1 MSGIAKQAIA
11 RPRWAVV
18 IFVALFAFAGIYGG
32 SAPKVLKA
40 RNDFQDPGSQSART
54 QRQIERAGGTE
65 PSPGVLVL
73 ADAPTGARSV
83 ARVRAL
89 LAEDPSVA
97 RVAAPIA
104 SSGGR
109 RTLLAVTLRSSAEPS
124 DAVEAL
130 EKDLGGLAGVKLGGS
145 DVANRQVGQQASQ
158 DLGLAELLAFPLLAL
173 LAFFI
178 FRGIAALL
186 PITVGGLSVLLAF
199 AALRAIDTVL
209 PLSTF
214 ALNLVIGLGLGL
226 AVDYSLFMVSRLR
239 EELGSGHEPREAA
252 LLTVRS
258 AGRTIMFSAA
268 TVATALLSLVVF
280 PLRFLQSMG
289 IGGAAVTLIAAAVS
303 VTLLPAL
310 FVLLA
315 PHLGRTVPGPSE
327 QGRWYRLAHRVL
339 RRPGLVAAVTAGA
352 MILIALPAL
361 RVQWTG
367 VDGSVL
373 PGSKSA
379 RVVEQALAREF
390 PAVGPTP
397 TIIALSA
404 PAAAGGEVARYVAS
418 VRSVAD
424 VTAVS
429 TPAYIGNSTWQ
440 LAVRTGGW
448 ELGPPAQRA
457 IAAIRAIPSS
467 LPANVGGRGA
477 EFADQRTA
485 LGERLPL
492 ALAILVLG
500 TLIAL
505 WLMTGSVTLPFK
517 ALLMNTLTVGA
528 ATGLLVLVFQDG
540 RLQGLLGYTT
550 EHGLE
555 QSDFLVLAAI
565 AFGLS
570 TDYGVFLLSRIK
582 EAHDQGHDDNESIA
596 LGLQRTGRIVT
607 AAAVLLA
614 VAIGAFASSH
624 IIFLKEIGVGA
635 VAAVLLDAF
644 VVRTLLVP
652 ALMGLLGP
660 WNWWA
665 PRPLRRL
672 HERFGLEEGTV
683 IEPGLAAP
691 GR

>member
-1 MSGIAKQAIA
+1 MSVLAQRATA
-11 RPRWAVV
+11 RPRRAILVLGL
-18 IFVALFAFAGIYGG
+18 LFALGGIYGG
-32 SAPKVLKA
+32 GAPKVLKA
-40 RNDFQDPGSQSART
+40 RNDFQDPGSQSAHT
-54 QRQIERAGGTE
+54 QKQIERAGGTE

-73 ADAPTGARSV
+73 IDGAPGAASVGRARAILAGDSSIAKVAPPIPSQTGH
-83 ARVRAL
+83 
-89 LAEDPSVA
+89 
-97 RVAAPIA
+97 
-104 SSGGR
+104 
-109 RTLLAVTLRSSAEPS
+109 RTLLAVTLRASSEPGV
-124 DAVEAL
+124 AVEAL
-130 EKDLGGLAGVKLGGS
+130 EGDFRGVSGVKLGGG
-145 DVANRQVGQQASQ
+145 DVAGRQVGQQASQ
-158 DLGLAELLAFPLLAL
+158 DLGLAEALAFPLLAL

-178 FRGIAALL
+178 FRGVAALL

-199 AALRAIDTVL
+199 AVLRAIDAVL

-239 EELGSGHEPREAA
+239 EELGAGHGPRDAA
-252 LLTVRS
+252 LRTVRT

-268 TVATALLSLVVF
+268 TVATAMLSLVVF

-289 IGGAAVTLIAAAVS
+289 IGGAAVTLIAAGVS

-315 PHLGRTVPGPSE
+315 PYLGRTVPGPPE

-339 RRPGLVAAVTAGA
+339 RRPGLVAAVTAAG
-352 MILIALPAL
+352 MILVALPAL

-373 PGSKSA
+373 PSSKSA
-379 RVVEQALAREF
+379 RVVEGAVAREF
-390 PAVGPTP
+390 PAVGATP
-397 TIIALSA
+397 TIIAVRAPLGAGAEVGSYASA
-404 PAAAGGEVARYVAS
+404 
-418 VRSVAD
+418 VRAVRD
-424 VTAVS
+424 VTSVGA
-429 TPAYIGNSTWQ
+429 PAYIGKGTWQ

-448 ELGPPAQRA
+448 ELGPASQRA
-457 IAAIRAIPSS
+457 IAAIRALTSP
-467 LPANVGGRGA
+467 LQANVGGRGA
-477 EFADQRTA
+477 EFADQRAA
-485 LGERLPL
+485 LANSLPL

-505 WLMTGSVTLPFK
+505 WLMTGSVTLPVK
-517 ALLMNTLTVGA
+517 ALLMNFLTVGA

-540 RLQGLLGYTT
+540 RFQGLLGYTT

-582 EAHDQGHDDNESIA
+582 EAHEAGHGDNESVA

-614 VAIGAFASSH
+614 VAIGAFATSQV
-624 IIFLKEIGVGA
+624 IFLKEIGVGA
-635 VAAVLLDAF
+635 VAAVLIDAF

-665 PRPLRRL
+665 PKPLRRL
-672 HERFGLEEGTV
+672 HERLEFDETAGVEGGLV
-683 IEPGLAAP
+683 SPA
-691 GR
+691 R